1 MPGTQTVARGIRKHP
16 ASDVCIVCGRG
27 PACPVAARRQIGL
40 VLFNGFRSFKAPLC
54 RAHGLAV
61 THEFLRRTVTE
72 GWWSILGFLNWIAVV
87 SDLITLKRLRRLPEP
102 KGVPAAPEV
111 TLPDD
116 VLPVVGDK
124 AKENAARRS
133 VLVTVFAA
141 IGLGVLVLI
150 VTLVVLASADSTDT
164 DDIGR
169 LMTFA
174 NGLVLALYG
183 AVGLIVTRQLER
195 RVVEPK
201 VLVGSRTRAV
211 VTSAIW
217 GLGAAA
223 IAVGFNSLIEGRLS
237 SDPSVGAAIYERA
250 WLATAVLVIALVV
263 AAPFIEEMLFRGL
276 FVESLRSKGQMTAV
290 LSGAV
295 AFSFWHLNPLAL
307 RYYVLAGF
315 LLGYL
320 YWRFGL
326 TGSITAHAVFNASLG
341 IAAVVA
347 LMLGPLSVNES
358 GVRLDLPAGWS
369 LADEDSVDAEFAD
382 PDETGAFVVLAA
394 QSVSGAGL
402 ALEVVPIE
410 GAPAGLDELVAPPG
424 ARNVREIAAAEGSG
438 TRFDITD
445 PDGADLDV
453 VVMQRANAFWVMTLT
468 INASDR
474 AVEQYDGILATLQL
488 PETLPERVAA

>member
-1 MPGTQTVARGIRKHP
+1 V
-16 ASDVCIVCGRG
+16 V
-27 PACPVAARRQIGL
+27 
-40 VLFNGFRSFKAPLC
+40 FNGFRSFKAPLC
-54 RAHGLAV
+54 REHGLAIV
-61 THEFLRRTVTE
+61 HEYLRRTVTE
-72 GWWSILGFLNWIAVV
+72 GWWSIFGILNWIAVF
-87 SDLITLKRLRRLPEP
+87 SNLIALRWLRRLP
-102 KGVPAAPEV
+102 APVGAVTPTEV
-111 TLPDD
+111 ALPED

-124 AKENAARRS
+124 AWENAARRS

-141 IGLGVLVLI
+141 IGLGVLVLV

-174 NGLVLALYG
+174 NGLILALYG

-195 RVVEPK
+195 RIVEPK
-201 VLVGSRTRAV
+201 IVIGSRVRAV
-211 VTSAIW
+211 VMSAIW
-217 GLGAAA
+217 GVGAAA
-223 IAVGFNSLIEGRLS
+223 FAVGFNSLIEGRLS
-237 SDPSVGAAIYERA
+237 SDPSVGAAIFERA
-250 WLATAVLVIALVV
+250 WLATAVLVVALVI

-347 LMLGPLSVNES
+347 LSLGPMTVNED
-358 GVRLDLPAGWS
+358 GVRLELPAGWS
-369 LADEDSVDAEFAD
+369 LTDEGSVATDVGDADQA
-382 PDETGAFVVLAA
+382 GAIVVLAA
-394 QSVSGAGL
+394 DSVSGAGL
-402 ALEVVPIE
+402 ALEFVGAEQASPSGFRRFAVP
-410 GAPAGLDELVAPPG
+410 PN
-424 ARNVREIAAAEGSG
+424 ARKVREISAAGGVG
-438 TRFDITD
+438 TRFELSE
-445 PDGADLDV
+445 PDGTELDI
-453 VVMQRANAFWVMTLT
+453 VVMRRGEVFWVTTLT
-468 INASDR
+468 INASER
-474 AVEQYDGILATLQL
+474 AVAQYPEILESLEL
-488 PETLPERVAA
+488 PEKPTVEAEPA

>member
-1 MPGTQTVARGIRKHP
+1 VAKRIRKYP
-16 ASDVCIVCGRG
+16 ASDVCLVCGRG
-27 PACPVAARRQIGL
+27 PARLIAARRQIGL
-40 VLFNGFRSFKAPLC
+40 VVFNAFRSFKAPLC
-54 RAHGLAV
+54 RDHGLAV
-61 THEFLRRTVTE
+61 THEFVRRTVTE
-72 GWWSILGFLNWIAVV
+72 GWWSIFGFLNWVAVI
-87 SDLITLKRLRRLPEP
+87 SDLFTIRWLRRLDPP
-102 KGVPAAPEV
+102 RGTTRALEV
-111 TLPDD
+111 DLPDD
-116 VLPVVGDK
+116 VAPVVGEN
-124 AKENAARRS
+124 AWENAARRS

-141 IGLGVLVLI
+141 IGLGVLVL
-150 VTLVVLASADSTDT
+150 VLTLVVLASADSTDT

-201 VLVGSRTRAV
+201 TLVGSRARAI

-223 IAVGFNSLIEGRLS
+223 IAVGFNSLVEGRLT

-250 WLATAVLVIALVV
+250 WLATAVLVIALVI

-326 TGSITAHAVFNASLG
+326 TGSITAHAVFNSSLG
-341 IAAVVA
+341 VAAVAA
-347 LMLGPLSVNES
+347 LSLGPLTVEDS
-358 GVRLDLPAGWS
+358 GVRLNLPAGWH
-369 LADEDSVDAEFAD
+369 LIDEASVDTEFAGS
-382 PDETGAFVVLAA
+382 DEEGSVVVLAA
-394 QSVSGAGL
+394 ETVSGAGL
-402 ALEVVPIE
+402 ALEFVRLDQGSPSGFERFAVP
-410 GAPAGLDELVAPPG
+410 PN
-424 ARNVREIAAAEGSG
+424 ARNVREVPAADGLG
-438 TRFDITD
+438 TRFALSE
-445 PDGADLDV
+445 PDGTDLDI
-453 VVMQRANAFWVMTLT
+453 VVMQRGDAFWVTSLT
-468 INASDR
+468 TNASDR
-474 AVEQYDGILATLQL
+474 AVEQYPEILESLDL
-488 PETLPERVAA
+488 PSEPSPEEIPSRT

>member
-1 MPGTQTVARGIRKHP
+1 M
-16 ASDVCIVCGRG
+16 
-27 PACPVAARRQIGL
+27 
-40 VLFNGFRSFKAPLC
+40 
-54 RAHGLAV
+54 
-61 THEFLRRTVTE
+61 
-72 GWWSILGFLNWIAVV
+72 
-87 SDLITLKRLRRLPEP
+87 
-102 KGVPAAPEV
+102 
-111 TLPDD
+111 
-116 VLPVVGDK
+116 
-124 AKENAARRS
+124 
-133 VLVTVFAA
+133 LVTVFAA
-141 IGLGVLVLI
+141 IGLGVLVLV
-150 VTLVVLASADSTDT
+150 VTLVVLASADSSDT

-169 LMTFA
+169 LMTFS
-174 NGLVLALYG
+174 NGLILTLYG

-201 VLVGSRTRAV
+201 ILIGSRVRAV

-250 WLATAVLVIALVV
+250 WIATAVLAVALVI

-326 TGSITAHAVFNASLG
+326 TGSITGHAVFNASLG

-347 LMLGPLSVNES
+347 LSLGPLTVSED
-358 GVRLDLPAGWS
+358 GVRLELPAGWS
-369 LADEDSVDAEFAD
+369 LTDEGSVATDVGDSDQ
-382 PDETGAFVVLAA
+382 PGAIVVLAA
-394 QSVSGAGL
+394 DSVSGAGL
-402 ALEVVPIE
+402 AIEFVRGEASPSGFGRFAVP
-410 GAPAGLDELVAPPG
+410 PN
-424 ARNVREIAAAEGSG
+424 ARKVREISAAGGAG
-438 TRFDITD
+438 TRFELSE
-445 PDGADLDV
+445 PDGTDLDI
-453 VVMQRANAFWVMTLT
+453 VVMRRGWGIWVTTLT
-468 INASDR
+468 VNASDR
-474 AVEQYDGILATLQL
+474 AVEQYPEILESLQL
-488 PETLPERVAA
+488 PEEPTESS